1 MSYVCTR
8 RLRFFFKIWKHCC
21 FMFAL
26 IEAIIECK
34 INDVMPGLSIQFVCF
49 WSLSDTI
56 KIFNIII
63 FLYTKKIFFRN
74 NSSLYY
80 MYFIGQVSGSHSTVT
95 GTSREAS
102 SLVGLTTTAPR
113 IHAIGSSVA
122 RHWPSRVVRL
132 LYTCVQVL
140 GRSRCE

>member
-1 MSYVCTR
+1 
-8 RLRFFFKIWKHCC
+8 
-21 FMFAL
+21 MFAL

-80 MYFIGQVSGSHSTVT
+80 MYFIG
-95 GTSREAS
+95 
-102 SLVGLTTTAPR
+102 
-113 IHAIGSSVA
+113 
-122 RHWPSRVVRL
+122 
-132 LYTCVQVL
+132 
-140 GRSRCE
+140 